1 MDIQN
6 FEQKVNQLLVKR
18 KMMPSRKVGLKAF
31 CKYFM
36 AFAWEAH
43 CREGDGL
50 DMLAVLMDDDL
61 LIGGEK
67 FNTNFVLKF
76 EDLYPERLKN
86 NRTWQRLMPTLVE
99 FKGKGLGVGELYLAL
114 VIQGW
119 SFERTNGKGDGRVAG
134 GIRELKNN
142 GASLKPLAEAIRVQ
156 DQLNAQVFQGHRA
169 GPATRFQAHLDWIQ
183 KQKNPQSIY
192 QSYFSKLYPG
202 RDVAT
207 MSAQLAK
214 ATDATA
220 FYNIIGHNVLK
231 WYQTVD
237 QWNSLVI
244 IDQDKMVIANI
255 ADVDDLS
262 MFKKL
267 RFDWKSE
274 RGGDTQAITD
284 GYVNIKI

>member
-1 MDIQN
+1 VDIQN

-99 FKGKGLGVGELYLAL
+99 FKGKGLGVGELYSGL
-114 VIQGW
+114 
-119 SFERTNGKGDGRVAG
+119 
-134 GIRELKNN
+134 EL
-142 GASLKPLAEAIRVQ
+142 
-156 DQLNAQVFQGHRA
+156 
-169 GPATRFQAHLDWIQ
+169 
-183 KQKNPQSIY
+183 
-192 QSYFSKLYPG
+192 
-202 RDVAT
+202 
-207 MSAQLAK
+207 
-214 ATDATA
+214 
-220 FYNIIGHNVLK
+220 
-231 WYQTVD
+231 
-237 QWNSLVI
+237 
-244 IDQDKMVIANI
+244 
-255 ADVDDLS
+255 
-262 MFKKL
+262 
-267 RFDWKSE
+267 
-274 RGGDTQAITD
+274 
-284 GYVNIKI
+284 